1 MRRFIDG
8 RKNKIYNW
16 HDETTMIGE
25 DEYFVFLKDDYKA
38 RSRITYN
45 FKTTIENFFIFRSYL
60 EIF

>member
-1 MRRFIDG
+1 MFWERQFIDG
-8 RKNKIYNW
+8 RKNKICNW

-45 FKTTIENFFIFRSYL
+45 FKTTI
-60 EIF
+60 